1 MAHEKKYSRKQQIK
15 IMSKILKTIFY
26 CALILASNIGILQAQ
41 QEITFKINPVSLAD
55 FLSGVVK
62 GNLGYIAGQ
71 FNVSMAEAELKA
83 SKIFPDPE
91 LGMTYGYNEDRI
103 LKMGQSFEAGL
114 SYPVN
119 TGNRR
124 GANIALAKSQYE
136 LSELMLDAFF
146 NNLRADAA
154 ISYFSTLRNQRL
166 FSLQQDIYKQL
177 SELARADSLRLES
190 GEATGLDA
198 LQSSLEA
205 RSQLTEVYQSLA
217 EFQNSSLNLML
228 LQGKKFN
235 DTLDIP
241 SQNFPVKKFDFRLNE
256 LVENAVNKRA
266 DLMVA
271 VKNREVSE
279 KNMNL
284 IKANR
289 AFEFNLEMGYSYNSI
304 VRNEIAPA
312 PAYNGLTA
320 GVNFP
325 LKFSSLNKGSLR
337 AADLA
342 VKQSQTI
349 YEETELQI
357 ISEVIQAY
365 NNFIAQSKKVENY
378 NRGLAEDAL
387 KILEGRIY
395 SYQQGESGLI
405 DVLNAQRTYIELQ
418 LNQLNAL
425 FDFTSALIELERAAG
440 IWDLTE

>member
-1 MAHEKKYSRKQQIK
+1 
-15 IMSKILKTIFY
+15 MSKILKTIFY

-41 QEITFKINPVSLAD
+41 QEVTFKINPVSLAG

-83 SKIFPDPE
+83 SKVFPDPE

-114 SYPVN
+114 SYPLN

-124 GANIALAKSQYE
+124 GANIALAKSKYE
-136 LSELMLDAFF
+136 LSELILDAFF
-146 NNLRADAA
+146 HNLRADAA
-154 ISYFSTLRNQRL
+154 LSYFSTLRYQRL

-177 SELARADSLRLES
+177 SELARADSIRLAS

-205 RSQLTEVYQSLA
+205 RSQLTKVYQSLA

-271 VKNREVSE
+271 IKNREVSE

-320 GVNFP
+320 GVSFP
-325 LKFSSLNKGSLR
+325 LKFSSLNKGLLR

-357 ISEVIQAY
+357 VSEVIQAY
-365 NNFIAQSKKVENY
+365 NNYVAQSKKVEHY
-378 NRGLAEDAL
+378 NKGLAEDAL
-387 KILEGRIY
+387 KILQGRIY

>member
-1 MAHEKKYSRKQQIK
+1 MRKT
-15 IMSKILKTIFY
+15 LRTIFY
-26 CALILASNIGILQAQ
+26 CILILASNTGILQAQ
-41 QEITFKINPVSLAD
+41 QEITFKSNPVPLAG

-62 GNLGYIAGQ
+62 GNLGYIAGR
-71 FNVSMAEAELKA
+71 FNVSMAEAEFKA
-83 SKIFPDPE
+83 SRVFPDPE
-91 LGMTYGYNEDRI
+91 LVLTYGYNEDRR
-103 LKMGQSFEAGL
+103 LQMGQSFEAGL

-124 GANIALAKSQYE
+124 RANMALAKSQFE
-136 LSELMLDAFF
+136 LSGLVLDAFF
-146 NNLRADAA
+146 HNLRADAA
-154 ISYFSTLRNQRL
+154 LSYFSTLRDQRR
-166 FSLQQDIYKQL
+166 FNMQQDIYKQL
-177 SELARADSLRLES
+177 SELAKADSIRFAS

-205 RSQLTEVYQSLA
+205 RSQLAEVYQSLA

-241 SQNFPVKKFDFRLNE
+241 SGDFPVKQYDLRLND
-256 LVENAVNKRA
+256 LIDNAINYRA

-271 VKNREVSE
+271 IKNREVSE
-279 KNMNL
+279 KNLNL

-289 AFEFNLEMGYSYNSI
+289 AFEFNLETGYSYNSI

-320 GVNFP
+320 GISFP
-325 LKFSSLNKGSLR
+325 LKFSNLNKGLLKS
-337 AADLA
+337 ADLA

-357 ISEVIQAY
+357 ISEVIRAY
-365 NNFIAQSKKVENY
+365 NNFVAQSKKVENY
-378 NRGLAEDAL
+378 SKGLAEDAL
-387 KILEGRIY
+387 KILQGRIY
-395 SYQQGESGLI
+395 SYLHGESGLI

-418 LNQLNAL
+418 LNQLDTL
-425 FDFTSALIELERAAG
+425 FNYTSALIELQRAAG
-440 IWDLTE
+440 TWDLSQ